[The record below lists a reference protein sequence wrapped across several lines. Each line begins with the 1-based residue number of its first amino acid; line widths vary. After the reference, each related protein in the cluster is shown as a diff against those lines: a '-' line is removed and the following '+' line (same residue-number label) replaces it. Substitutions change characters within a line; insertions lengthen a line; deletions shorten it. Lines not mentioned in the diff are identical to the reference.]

1 MPYYMLQTT
10 YTSEARS
17 AQTRNPDNIM
27 ERANI
32 VAENLGG
39 KIENIF
45 YSLGDYDVLVI
56 AEFPDNV
63 SASAAIVAVSAGWAT
78 KEAKITPLMSVEE
91 GIEGMKKSKSAGYRP
106 PMASH

>member
-1 MPYYMLQTT
+1 MPYYLLQTT

-17 AQTRNPDNIM
+17 VQSRHPDNIV
-27 ERANI
+27 ERANV

-39 KIENIF
+39 RIENIF

-56 AEFPDNV
+56 VELPDNV

-91 GIEGMKKSKSAGYRP
+91 GIEGMKMSKNAGYRP
-106 PMASH
+106 PMASR